1 MRQVV
6 IENPPADAR
15 DPDEWEA
22 FFAQFG
28 QVAYVTVAKSDGNLV
43 WKCLEPRQ
51 LMLTLYRDNPNEL
64 RGQIAVLPERP
75 QRKTKR
81 SSRFCYSRVES
92 PDLAKTEEAFCDH
105 AKSLRAAANEEL
117 DAGDGDADGGPG
129 DSVVAMA
136 PWCTGG
142 HLKLVPSL
150 VEMATALEA
159 AGDNYREQPS
169 QLPLRL
175 QDMNDPFVRFASP
188 YKVSRWLTFV
198 LKLAFPHYI
207 GTLSTQDRAMVA
219 ERLFRECPRDLK
231 DELDALAAGKQY
243 DAARVFVV
251 FETTKSRRECLAAL
265 TTGGMLARK
274 TDAKRADV
282 PAQHKFRGDRVLVV
296 TEPPAPEQ
304 IIWSALMWFL

>member
-1 MRQVV
+1 M

-15 DPDEWEA
+15 DPDEWAA

-51 LMLTLYRDNPNEL
+51 LMLMLYRDNPNDL
-64 RGQIAVLPERP
+64 RDRISVLAERP
-75 QRKTKR
+75 QKKTKR

-92 PDLAKTEEAFCDH
+92 LDLAKVEKSFGDH
-105 AKSLRAAANEEL
+105 AQLSADEKGEL
-117 DAGDGDADGGPG
+117 DAGDGDADGGPD

-142 HLKLVPSL
+142 HLKLIPSL
-150 VEMATALEA
+150 MEMAQALEA
-159 AGDNYREQPS
+159 SDDNYREQPS

-175 QDMNDPFVRFASP
+175 QDMNDPFVRFRSP
-188 YKVSRWLTFV
+188 YKVARWLTFV

-207 GTLSTQDRAMVA
+207 GTLSKQDRAMVA

-231 DELDALAAGKQY
+231 WELDELAAGKQY
-243 DAARVFVV
+243 DAVRIFVV
-251 FETTKSRRECLAAL
+251 FETTKSRRECLVAL

-274 TDAKRADV
+274 MDAKRADV
-282 PAQHKFRGDRVLVV
+282 PVQYKFRGDRVLVV

-304 IIWSALMWFL
+304 IIWLALMLFI